1 MSGKQAVLL
10 RIYIGES
17 DHIKGH
23 PAYKEIVHF
32 LKQNNVAGATV
43 LRGIYGYGKRSQLH
57 SASVLRL
64 STDLPV
70 LIEVVDSDDKIQSVL
85 PEIKTMVKDGLITL
99 ENITVVE
106 NDN

>member
-1 MSGKQAVLL
+1 MEDKQAVLL

-17 DHIKGH
+17 DHIEGR

-32 LKQNNVAGATV
+32 LKENNVAGATV
-43 LRGIYGYGKRSQLH
+43 LRGIYGYGKKSQLH

-64 STDLPV
+64 STDLPILV
-70 LIEVVDSDDKIQSVL
+70 EVIDSDDKIQSVL

-99 ENITVVE
+99 EKITVIGNE
-106 NDN
+106 D